1 MGSLVFKT
9 SGGAK
14 VPRRVR
20 FPSASAQPA
29 GGQGAGFPPG
39 PATVEGMSNG
49 HRGSP
54 LDLAV
59 VGLVD
64 TPQRF
69 SLERLRGWGGHRGG
83 ASGETVIPLRAVI
96 EQAGL
101 SAAADHVSAV
111 SADGSY
117 TASIPL
123 AEALAKGEIRVGGAS
138 GGGPAV
144 QLEVPGGLTKCWNVK
159 GLGLLR
165 VTEGP
170 EPDSLPDVLTH

>member
-1 MGSLVFKT
+1 
-9 SGGAK
+9 
-14 VPRRVR
+14 
-20 FPSASAQPA
+20 
-29 GGQGAGFPPG
+29 
-39 PATVEGMSNG
+39 MSDG

-54 LDLAV
+54 PGLAV

-64 TPQRF
+64 APQNC
-69 SLERLRGWGGHRGG
+69 SLEQLRSWGGRRSG
-83 ASGETVIPLRAVI
+83 ASGETVVPLRAVVKR
-96 EQAGL
+96 AGP
-101 SAAADHVSAV
+101 SPDADHVSAV

-123 AEALAKGEIRVGGAS
+123 SEALAKGEIRVE
-138 GGGPAV
+138 GGGPSIG
-144 QLEVPGGLTKCWNVK
+144 LEVPGGLTKCWNVK

>member
-1 MGSLVFKT
+1 
-9 SGGAK
+9 
-14 VPRRVR
+14 
-20 FPSASAQPA
+20 
-29 GGQGAGFPPG
+29 
-39 PATVEGMSNG
+39 MSDG

-64 TPQRF
+64 APQRC
-69 SLERLRGWGGHRGG
+69 SLEQLRGWGGGPSG
-83 ASGETVIPLRAVI
+83 ASGETVIPLRAVV
-96 EQAGL
+96 EQTGL

-123 AEALAKGEIRVGGAS
+123 SEALAKGEIRVGGPS
-138 GGGPAV
+138 EGGPPIR
-144 QLEVPGGLTKCWNVK
+144 LEVPGGLTKCWNVK